1 MERFS
6 WSAIV
11 ALSLIVMVAFGS
23 MFYGFSVFLTTDA
36 AGAEFS
42 TTVLSLA
49 YGGAALV
56 GGLVAFPI
64 GKYADRHGVRS
75 VFTAGATFGFLG
87 LGAFALAQEPWH
99 VLAAWWLL
107 IGPAGAMT
115 YYEPAFVAV
124 DQWFGTQHRARAL
137 ATLTVIGG
145 LAGSIFIPLAERLV
159 SWFGWRWTSTTLG
172 LGLLVA
178 GWVGAI
184 WFPPHRSGEEGSS
197 GTAVRF
203 SARRLLVDRRFMM
216 YTIGML
222 LSFGTIQ
229 SIITHR
235 VARFEEAG
243 FAVAAVA
250 AWAALA
256 SLLSLP
262 GRYVSPFIAGRRK
275 PTSVHAMGMLAV
287 GVAIALAV
295 SAGAQWQMGSHF
307 VLFGLSF
314 GVMLPL
320 RAMVMSSWYSGS
332 SYGRTMGAQW
342 SIAAIVGAVFPAGV
356 GVLRDATGG
365 YEIPMVG
372 LTVAMGLAAVVTWM
386 SGRGSFNGRSSADGS
401 EASAV
406 DPV

>member
-1 MERFS
+1 
-6 WSAIV
+6 
-11 ALSLIVMVAFGS
+11 
-23 MFYGFSVFLTTDA
+23 
-36 AGAEFS
+36 
-42 TTVLSLA
+42 
-49 YGGAALV
+49 
-56 GGLVAFPI
+56 
-64 GKYADRHGVRS
+64 
-75 VFTAGATFGFLG
+75 
-87 LGAFALAQEPWH
+87 
-99 VLAAWWLL
+99 
-107 IGPAGAMT
+107 
-115 YYEPAFVAV
+115 
-124 DQWFGTQHRARAL
+124 
-137 ATLTVIGG
+137 
-145 LAGSIFIPLAERLV
+145 
-159 SWFGWRWTSTTLG
+159 
-172 LGLLVA
+172 
-178 GWVGAI
+178 
-184 WFPPHRSGEEGSS
+184 
-197 GTAVRF
+197 
-203 SARRLLVDRRFMM
+203 MM

-287 GVAIALAV
+287 GVAIELAV